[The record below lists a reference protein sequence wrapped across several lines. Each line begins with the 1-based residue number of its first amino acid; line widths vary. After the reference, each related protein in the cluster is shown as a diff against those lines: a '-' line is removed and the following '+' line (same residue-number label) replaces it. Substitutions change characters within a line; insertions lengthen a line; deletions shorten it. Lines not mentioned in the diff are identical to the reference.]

1 MAVERTAPAASRP
14 AAGAGAGAAWRFG
27 TALREATPALLTY
40 AAVRAI
46 GLVVM
51 GVWMAAVDESPHRFL
66 AERWDSRWYARIAEE
81 GYGYSSYSSGRDH
94 PDLAFFPL
102 LPALERAVTAVLPIS
117 TNNAGLVVGWT
128 AGLAAAWGMYA
139 VAALS
144 HRRAVGVVL
153 VALWAA
159 LPTAY
164 VQSMAY
170 TETLFTALAAW
181 TLHAV
186 LTDRWRL
193 VAVLAFAAGLT
204 RPAGVA
210 VVAAVWVGGAA
221 VLLRR
226 RGGGDAPPRGRVWGA
241 MALAPLGW
249 LGYVAWVSV
258 RRGSPTGYFD
268 VQKEWGNGF
277 DGGRAFVGFMADMVR
292 VDPLHGLL
300 LLTVAAALLVLL
312 VACVRQRQ
320 PLPLLAYTAVIAV
333 TALVSGG
340 YFTSRPRL
348 LMPAFPLLL
357 PLAALLTR
365 LPRAATAGLLT
376 AAAVGSGAY
385 GTWFVL
391 GQMGPP

>member
-1 MAVERTAPAASRP
+1 MAVERAVPAASRP
-14 AAGAGAGAAWRFG
+14 AAGSGVAWRFG
-27 TALREATPALLTY
+27 AALWEAAPALLTY
-40 AAVRAI
+40 AAVRAT

-51 GVWMAAVDESPHRFL
+51 GIWMAAVDESPHRFL
-66 AERWDSRWYARIAEE
+66 AERWDSRWYARIAEQ

-94 PDLAFFPL
+94 PDVAFFPL
-102 LPALERAVTAVLPIS
+102 LPALERAVTAVVPVS
-117 TNNAGLVVGWT
+117 ANNAGLLVAWT
-128 AGLAAAWGMYA
+128 AGLGAAWGIHA
-139 VAALS
+139 IAALS
-144 HRRAVGVVL
+144 HARAVGVVL

-181 TLHAV
+181 TLYAV

-193 VAVLAFAAGLT
+193 AGVLALAAGLT

-210 VVAAVWVGGAA
+210 VVAAVWAGGAVA
-221 VLLRR
+221 LRRR
-226 RGGGDAPPRGRVWGA
+226 RGGMPRGRVLVA

-249 LGYVAWVSV
+249 LGYVGWVSA
-258 RRGSPTGYFD
+258 RQGSPTGYFD

-277 DGGRAFVGFMADMVR
+277 DGGRAFVSFMVEMVR
-292 VDPLHGLL
+292 VNPAHGLL
-300 LLTVAAALLVLL
+300 LLTVAGALLALL
-312 VACVRQRQ
+312 VACVRHRQ
-320 PLPLLAYTAVIAV
+320 PLPLLAYTVVISV
-333 TALVSGG
+333 TALVGGG

-357 PLAALLTR
+357 PLAALLAR
-365 LPRAATAGLLT
+365 LPRAATAGLLA
-376 AAAVGSGAY
+376 AAAVGSGMY

-391 GQMGPP
+391 GQLGPP